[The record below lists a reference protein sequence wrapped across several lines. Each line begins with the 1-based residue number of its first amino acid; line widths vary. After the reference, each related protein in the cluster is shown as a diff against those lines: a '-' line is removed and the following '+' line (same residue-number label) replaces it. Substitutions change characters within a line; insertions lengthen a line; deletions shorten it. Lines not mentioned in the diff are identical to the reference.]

1 MSCVLLL
8 SGCTSRAETT
18 PGTSGVVVKSGTPG
32 DAVKSFYEA
41 LQAND
46 CSKAAS
52 LLTAETRFRIVS
64 LIGGADALKVDCES
78 RLKGRELM
86 AVTIDTNTPR
96 LTASRRARSCF
107 PTRRAGR

>member
-1 MSCVLLL
+1 
-8 SGCTSRAETT
+8 
-18 PGTSGVVVKSGTPG
+18 
-32 DAVKSFYEA
+32 

-78 RLKGRELM
+78 RLKGRELI
-86 AVTIDTNTPR
+86 AFTIDTNTPR
-96 LTASRRARSCF
+96 LTAPGVAVGATLQF
-107 PTRRAGR
+107 PGGSEEVTVWVVQECSGQWRLLDPGRPGF